1 MSIAA
6 AVVCDGACMV
16 RVCQLRRHTHRSAIL
31 GIHGLKKRPVVV
43 DGAVVVRPMCY
54 VGLTYDHRCVL
65 VQPAKGPGAPPPC
78 CPTHLRTRKRD
89 CPVRRR
95 KQVFVL
101 RRVLRAAT
109 FPSVT
114 FPSVGTRS
122 ASVRPVPALCA
133 VWWSSVRRWRSYCTS
148 RRASRT
154 RADCCWS
161 IR

>member
-1 MSIAA
+1 
-6 AVVCDGACMV
+6 MV

-89 CPVRRR
+89 CPVRCRKSFCSTPGVACRCFSFRR
-95 KQVFVL
+95 HTLCLSAPCACLVCSMVEQREAMAFLLHIKACVEDP
-101 RRVLRAAT
+101 RRL
-109 FPSVT
+109 
-114 FPSVGTRS
+114 
-122 ASVRPVPALCA
+122 LLE
-133 VWWSSVRRWRSYCTS
+133 Y
-148 RRASRT
+148 
-154 RADCCWS
+154 
-161 IR
+161 